1 MHFARPHSASIDNP
15 FAKTTDARPGTVRLR
30 VLETRDWK
38 TSARIGLIF
47 QADIGN
53 WLASPRGPWKLGWW
67 EEWKH
72 QPRARL
78 WLARLRGLRS
88 ASLRG
93 MEELVGTV
101 LSTAHPVIRARCKPD
116 VIVAELPSSSVAAP
130 STARYVENT
139 EPQTSAKSSA
149 NNTPSKTKVRRSSAN
164 RPE

>member
-1 MHFARPHSASIDNP
+1 MS
-15 FAKTTDARPGTVRLR
+15 
-30 VLETRDWK
+30 WK
-38 TSARIGLIF
+38 PKIGKPLIF

-53 WLASPRGPWKLGWW
+53 WLASPRGPWKLGW

-72 QPRARL
+72 RPQPAARTIDCL

-116 VIVAELPSSSVAAP
+116 MIVAELECRGAFDGALC
-130 STARYVENT
+130 
-139 EPQTSAKSSA
+139 
-149 NNTPSKTKVRRSSAN
+149 
-164 RPE
+164 